1 MVSLKMKCE
10 VAEDGSVQ
18 LQLPYKVA
26 PGLHE
31 IVLVIDEKPQSAQ
44 ENQAEQLMKFAGVW
58 RDTGL
63 DPVTYQHQIR
73 EEWQ

>member
-10 VAEDGSVQ
+10 VAEDGSIC
-18 LQLPYKVA
+18 LQLPHNVA

-31 IVLVIDEKPQSAQ
+31 MILVLDEKPQPAQ
-44 ENQAEQLMKFAGVW
+44 EKQADQLMKFAGVW
-58 RDTGL
+58 RNSGL
-63 DPVTYQHQIR
+63 DPVMYQHQIR

>member
-10 VAEDGSVQ
+10 VAEDGSVR

-31 IVLVIDEKPQSAQ
+31 MVLIIDENLQPAQ
-44 ENQAEQLMKFAGVW
+44 ERQADQLMKFAGVW
-58 RDTGL
+58 RNSGL
-63 DPVTYQHQIR
+63 DPVIYQRQIR
-73 EEWQ
+73 EEWP